1 MNKNLNFVFLKKS
14 FEYNG
19 NSDYAHQ
26 GPIFNYI
33 QELGYSY
40 TINGEISKTQKNLLL
55 IESNHKFESLLHIP
69 QDVFEFIKSHDVKML
84 FASMPDPCNEP
95 TFKFGYDYIQTK
107 LPKEKYYLMDSNTRL
122 PNIFTFDF
130 FLEEAIWHKH
140 HNFID
145 DKNSLGYLSEEIQLS
160 ELNNFRNK
168 KFLCFNRNNDKPH
181 RISLFYEYLTND
193 YSDSYFTFLLKT
205 EGYSLIYQLGDKKL
219 PIEFFNQHIPIELD
233 TLNIEDKS
241 NFSVTNTFKK
251 ELFLN
256 SCINIVTE
264 TSYDLNELFISE
276 KVLKP
281 IINYQPFIVFGPYG
295 YLNKLRSYGYKTFDE
310 FWDESYDNIE
320 DPEKRFF
327 AILKIVRELNSKSI
341 EELNEL
347 YKNLKHI
354 CIYNKQLFDS
364 MEIDSLDKILK
375 TIENEW

>member
-1 MNKNLNFVFLKKS
+1 MNKNLNFVFLKDS

-19 NSDYAHQ
+19 DERYSQQ
-26 GPIFNYI
+26 GPILTYI
-33 QELGYSY
+33 KELGYSY
-40 TINGEISKTQKNLLL
+40 TLNGKLSETQKNILL

-69 QDVFEFIKSHDVKML
+69 DDIFDYIKTNDIKML

-95 TFKFGYDYIQTK
+95 TFKIGYEYIQTK
-107 LPKEKYYLMDSNTRL
+107 LPKEKYYLLDSNTRL

-130 FLEEAIWHKH
+130 FLEEAVWHRND
-140 HNFID
+140 NFIS
-145 DKNSLGYLSEEIQLS
+145 DKNSLGYVSEEIQIS
-160 ELNNFRNK
+160 ELDTFRNK

-181 RISLFYEYLTND
+181 RISLFYEYLTGN

-205 EGYSLIYQLGDKKL
+205 EGYSSIYHLDDTK
-219 PIEFFNQHIPIELD
+219 ISIDFFNKHLPIELD
-233 TLNIEDKS
+233 TFNIKDKS

-256 SCINIVTE
+256 SCINLVTE
-264 TSYDLNELFISE
+264 TSYDSNELFISE
-276 KVLKP
+276 KILKP

-295 YLNKLRSYGYKTFDE
+295 YLERLRSYGYKSFNE
-310 FWDESYDNIE
+310 FWDESYDSIE
-320 DPEKRFF
+320 DPKKRFF